1 DAFKVDYSYVYNV
14 NRIFSEKSAASDL
27 HGKLHLANTSYK
39 VRPSLALSGFAY
51 LLDFDHAAALSTQT
65 LGIRL
70 SGKLVNDLAFTLSYA
85 NQQEH
90 GDNPNDFNADY
101 YLAELKG
108 KWEML
113 GWTVGYESLGSD
125 NDVGF
130 STPLATGHKFQG
142 FADKFLKTPANGVA
156 DWYVGFNGMVSG
168 IKLAVTYHQFDSVK
182 NHLDYG
188 SEIDFT
194 AAYNVTDKCNVL
206 LKYAQY
212 DAKELATDTD
222 KVWFMVTHKF

>member
-1 DAFKVDYSYVYNV
+1 
-14 NRIFSEKSAASDL
+14 
-27 HGKLHLANTSYK
+27 
-39 VRPSLALSGFAY
+39 
-51 LLDFDHAAALSTQT
+51 
-65 LGIRL
+65 
-70 SGKLVNDLAFTLSYA
+70 
-85 NQQEH
+85 
-90 GDNPNDFNADY
+90 
-101 YLAELKG
+101 
-108 KWEML
+108 M
-113 GWTVGYESLGSD
+113 
-125 NDVGF
+125 
-130 STPLATGHKFQG
+130 ATGHKFQG